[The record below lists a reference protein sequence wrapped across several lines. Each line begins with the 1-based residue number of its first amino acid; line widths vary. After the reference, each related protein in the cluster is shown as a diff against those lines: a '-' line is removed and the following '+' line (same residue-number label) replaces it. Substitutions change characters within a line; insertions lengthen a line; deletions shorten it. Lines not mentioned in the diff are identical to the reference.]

1 MQIFGLKNCDT
12 CRKAKK
18 HYPNA
23 TLVDVRQD
31 PLEDAILA
39 RAVAQFGDSIVN
51 RSSKTWRDLTDA
63 DRAQTPEQIIRAH
76 PAVMK
81 RPLILHDDDQLTL
94 GFKPA

>member
-1 MQIFGLKNCDT
+1 MHIFGLKNCDT

-18 HYPNA
+18 HYPDA
-23 TLVDVRQD
+23 TLVDVRD
-31 PLEDAILA
+31 TPLEDALLA
-39 RAVAQFGDSIVN
+39 RAIAQFGDSLVN
-51 RSSKTWRDLTDA
+51 RSSKTWRDLSDA
-63 DRAQTPEQIIRAH
+63 ERAQSPEQIIRAY

>member
-23 TLVDVRQD
+23 TLVDVRQAPVTD
-31 PLEDAILA
+31 DILA
-39 RAVAQFGDSIVN
+39 RARAQFGDSIVN
-51 RSSKTWRDLTDA
+51 RSSKTWRDLTDV
-63 DRAQTPEQIIRAH
+63 DRAQSAEQIIRAY

-81 RPLILHDDDQLTL
+81 RPLILHDDGQLTL